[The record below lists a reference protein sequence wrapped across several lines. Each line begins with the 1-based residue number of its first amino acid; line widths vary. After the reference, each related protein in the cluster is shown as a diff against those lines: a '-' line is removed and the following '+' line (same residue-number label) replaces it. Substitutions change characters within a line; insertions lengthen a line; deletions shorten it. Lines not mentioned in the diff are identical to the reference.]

1 MTDVRG
7 VRGGCGESGLT
18 WKDED
23 GLYDVPKKS
32 SCVDEDPEC
41 IWLEPPG
48 NETVDIWE
56 AK

>member
-32 SCVDEDPEC
+32 SCVDEDSEC